1 MYRKTSSFAASLFF
15 ALILVLILA
24 PTCNQQCFAETVNP
38 TNATSHNYIVESGDV
53 LEIAV
58 WGHQDLSGI
67 VTVSKDGKISLT
79 GFLEEIDVLGLTIPE
94 VQATISDMLAYYLR
108 NPRVAVTL
116 RETKMIRITVIG
128 SVRSPGVYSFR
139 RKPKIGRAHV

>member
-1 MYRKTSSFAASLFF
+1 MRREVLSLVRFF
-15 ALILVLILA
+15 DLMLIVILLLAL
-24 PTCNQQCFAETVNP
+24 TGNQLCFAKTVSP
-38 TNATSHNYIVESGDV
+38 TYATSYDYVVRSGDV

-108 NPRVAVTL
+108 NYCYRVRA
-116 RETKMIRITVIG
+116 ITG
-128 SVRSPGVYSFR
+128 SLLFSPKAHSYRSPRFR
-139 RKPKIGRAHV
+139 RRLYIRS